1 MIVAESA
8 AEDKIIKALRAM
20 LADGAWADLSLGTL
34 ARKAKLPLAAFYA
47 LVPTKSA
54 LLTLLLRRADLAVL
68 STERQF
74 AADDVPRDRLFDIM
88 MSRLESLLPDREILR
103 GVMKGMPGA
112 AADMALCAPALMRSM
127 VWMLDAAGLQ
137 SNAVAVGALG
147 VVHLNAL
154 RVFLGD
160 EDPGL
165 AKTMAALDRGLRRVE
180 SLWRLASPPHTSPE
194 PPPTKK
200 KRKRKA

>member
-1 MIVAESA
+1 
-8 AEDKIIKALRAM
+8 M
-20 LADGAWADLSLGTL
+20 LADGAWADLSLGAL
-34 ARKAKLPLAAFYA
+34 ARKAKLPLNEFYV

-54 LLTLLLRRADLAVL
+54 LLTLLLRHVDLAVL
-68 STERQF
+68 SAKQEF
-74 AADDVPRDRLFDIM
+74 SADDMPRDRLFDIM
-88 MSRLESLLPDREILR
+88 MSRLEALNPDREILR
-103 GVMKGMPGA
+103 GVMKAMPGA
-112 AADMALCAPALMRSM
+112 AAEMAFCAPALMRSM

-137 SNAVAVGALG
+137 SNAIAASALG
-147 VVHLNAL
+147 IVHLNSL

-180 SLWRLASPPHTSPE
+180 NLWRLASPPDASPE
-194 PPPTKK
+194 PDLSKK